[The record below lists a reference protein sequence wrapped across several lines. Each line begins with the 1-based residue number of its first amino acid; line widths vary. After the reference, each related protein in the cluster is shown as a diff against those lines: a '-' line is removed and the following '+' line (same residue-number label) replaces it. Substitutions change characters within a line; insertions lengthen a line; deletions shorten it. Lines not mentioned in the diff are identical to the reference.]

1 MLKAG
6 SKAPEFVL
14 QNDTGAETT
23 LTDLLEN
30 GPLILYFY
38 PADFT
43 PGCTK
48 EACTIRD
55 LHQELLSVGLSVA
68 GISPQDVDSH
78 TRFRAKHELPF
89 TLLSDPDK
97 VAIKMYDV
105 DGPFGV
111 GVRRATFLVS
121 QDRTIQDALLAD
133 VLIGRHKDFLDKAIV
148 LRETAGMRSTKIESD

>member
-1 MLKAG
+1 MLEAG

-14 QNDTGAETT
+14 ENDQGGETS
-23 LTDLLEN
+23 LSDLVQN

-48 EACTIRD
+48 EACSIRD
-55 LHQELLSVGLSVA
+55 IHDDIQAVGLQVA
-68 GISPQDVDSH
+68 GVSPQDADSH
-78 TRFRAKHELPF
+78 QRFRDEHDLPF

-97 VAIKMYDV
+97 VAVKMYDV

-111 GVRRATFLVS
+111 GVRRTTFLIS
-121 QDRTIQDALLAD
+121 QDRVIQDAMMAD
-133 VLIGRHKDFLDKAIV
+133 VRIGRHKEFIEKAVI
-148 LRETAGMRSTKIESD
+148 LRETAGKRADD

>member
-6 SKAPEFVL
+6 AKAPEFVL
-14 QNDTGAETT
+14 SNDEGGETS
-23 LTDLLEN
+23 LSELLQD

-48 EACTIRD
+48 EACSIRD
-55 LHQELLSVGLSVA
+55 IHNDIQSVGLQVA

-78 TRFRAKHELPF
+78 REFRDKYELPF

-105 DGPFGV
+105 DGMFGV
-111 GVRRATFLVS
+111 GVQRATFLIG
-121 QDRTIQDALLAD
+121 QDRTIQDAVIAN
-133 VLIGRHKDFLDKAIV
+133 VRIGRHQEFIEKAV
-148 LRETAGMRSTKIESD
+148 MLREAAGKRSGD